1 MDNNNSNYTLVNFRS
16 SNAIL
21 EAFDRVCLLSES
33 TRTQVLR
40 EMMSRHV
47 SEAGPELANKASNSL
62 ALNERLKTAVE
73 ARLAKPMT
81 EASREWSPALY
92 DRLKSFSSP
101 YFDPARS

>member
-1 MDNNNSNYTLVNFRS
+1 MNDILNYKLVNFRLS
-16 SNAIL
+16 KEVL
-21 EAFDRVCLLSES
+21 DAFDRVCFLSER

-47 SEAGPELANKASNSL
+47 SEAGPELAIKASNAL
-62 ALNERLKTAVE
+62 ALNERLKAVIE

-92 DRLKSFSSP
+92 ERLKSFSSP
-101 YFDPARS
+101 DFDPVRS